1 MTIKPDIITSN
12 GHIRLIDTKDANA
25 LADYYARNLTHFL
38 PWEPCLLYTSDAAD
52 E

>member
-25 LADYYARNLTHFL
+25 LADYYARNRTHFYRGNL
-38 PWEPCLLYTSDAAD
+38 CEG
-52 E
+52 